1 MSSEFE
7 LKGYESTFPTNL
19 VEETVDRTQQAKVD
33 DDLLENRIAVKQ
45 RRWKDRPRGNLIV
58 NKYIPL

>member
-1 MSSEFE
+1 
-7 LKGYESTFPTNL
+7 
-19 VEETVDRTQQAKVD
+19 VDRTQQAKVD

>member
-7 LKGYESTFPTNL
+7 LKGYESTFSTNL

-45 RRWKDRPRGNLIV
+45 RR
-58 NKYIPL
+58 